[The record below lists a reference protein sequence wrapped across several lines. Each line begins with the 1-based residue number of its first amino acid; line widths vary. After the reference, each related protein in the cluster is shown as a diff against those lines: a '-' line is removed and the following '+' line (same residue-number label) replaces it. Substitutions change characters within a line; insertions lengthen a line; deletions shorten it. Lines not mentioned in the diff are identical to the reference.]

1 MASATSTAEE
11 EEVAAQEPARGLSD
25 LADELLELICAALAD
40 DYCIGVT
47 SLVRLARSCKKM
59 QMLVVHE
66 PACIAR
72 CAAQYNIVLPSST
85 KKPPFELLAVAETV
99 AGLGTNR
106 IFFQRK
112 GRSYMHVTPQIRPG
126 SSGARIQEFALL
138 LRRHPRLTISIEGH
152 EGRHEGIIH
161 ALAEAEGAADGGD
174 HASAVAAAADA
185 GMITSIRASFGQSVQ
200 RAEVVRDA
208 LLELECL
215 EGLSRLGSRMWG
227 RMPTSRFGPRIT
239 TRGWEDS
246 VAEAAGWSGPETC
259 QCEVFFSLDGI
270 EMPSRGEHYRRAEE
284 ARQANVGWQK
294 HFAHATDND

>member
-1 MASATSTAEE
+1 MASASMAEE
-11 EEVAAQEPARGLSD
+11 EEDVAAQEPVRIVD

-47 SLVRLARSCKKM
+47 SLVRLARTCKKM

-126 SSGARIQEFALL
+126 SSGARIQEFA
-138 LRRHPRLTISIEGH
+138 P
-152 EGRHEGIIH
+152 
-161 ALAEAEGAADGGD
+161 AAVIPG
-174 HASAVAAAADA
+174 
-185 GMITSIRASFGQSVQ
+185 
-200 RAEVVRDA
+200 
-208 LLELECL
+208 
-215 EGLSRLGSRMWG
+215 
-227 RMPTSRFGPRIT
+227 
-239 TRGWEDS
+239 
-246 VAEAAGWSGPETC
+246 
-259 QCEVFFSLDGI
+259 
-270 EMPSRGEHYRRAEE
+270 
-284 ARQANVGWQK
+284 
-294 HFAHATDND
+294 